1 MKGKQKS
8 PSTKQRKMLH
18 VSHNLGLE
26 APPKALKKI
35 LHKISST
42 YKHKKAVQV
51 ALRYCTNW
59 AALLKTKKQYI

>member
-1 MKGKQKS
+1 MIKLKL
-8 PSTKQRKMLH
+8 LH

-26 APPKALKKI
+26 APPKALKRI